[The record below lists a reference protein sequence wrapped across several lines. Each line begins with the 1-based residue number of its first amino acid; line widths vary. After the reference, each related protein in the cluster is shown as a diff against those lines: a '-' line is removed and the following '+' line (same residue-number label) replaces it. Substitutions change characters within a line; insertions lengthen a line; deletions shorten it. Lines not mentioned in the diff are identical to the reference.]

1 MDEITVKEG
10 FNQTIADI
18 LKYCLDNNTD
28 SISLDIELSTI
39 IIEIDMT
46 FRTKRKTNVECEM

>member
-1 MDEITVKEG
+1 MDKITVREG
-10 FNQTIADI
+10 FTQTIADI

-28 SISLDIELSTI
+28 SISLGIELSTT

-46 FRTKRKTNVECEM
+46 FRAKRKTNVESDM